1 MKSESLW
8 RRERR
13 WRRATIA
20 IKQSTGPSTVSPFF
34 GQPLFSQV
42 PVNIRSIHV
51 IRELGINLRKEEQIF
66 SNRAVLGIIPDALE
80 NLLND
85 HSRRED
91 MIAPAQAVFQKGIL
105 PGDHAAEE
113 INPD

>member
-1 MKSESLW
+1 MEERKAVAESQDSDQAVH
-8 RRERR
+8 R
-13 WRRATIA
+13 
-20 IKQSTGPSTVSPFF
+20 TVD

-66 SNRAVLGIIPDALE
+66 SNRAVLEIIPDPLE
-80 NLLND
+80 DLLND
-85 HSRRED
+85 HSRSED

-105 PGDHAAEE
+105 PGGHAAEE